1 MCEPIYFN
9 TSADQ
14 KASDDINVV
23 SGAESLTA
31 AVSSTQRL
39 FERHTLT
46 KELVDKYR
54 YSLGKMHP

>member
-14 KASDDINVV
+14 KASGDVV
-23 SGAESLTA
+23 TGAESMAA
-31 AVSSTQRL
+31 AVSSTRKL

-54 YSLGKMHP
+54 YM